1 VKFGPG
7 WEIVLAARAGNYD
20 RKPMNIQLDRRA
32 EGAGGV
38 DVKFALQIQPLD
50 HTHTHGEL
58 ERCDKKAVMAVLA
71 KAADEIVNILR
82 RVEVRDHRLPPMPL
96 PASLLKTTKP
106 S

>member
-1 VKFGPG
+1 LTFGPG

-20 RKPMNIQLDRRA
+20 RKPMKIQLDRRA
-32 EGAGGV
+32 VGAGGI

-58 ERCDKKAVMAVLA
+58 ERCDHPAVMAVLA
-71 KAADEIVNILR
+71 KAADEIVEILR
-82 RVEVRDHRLPPMPL
+82 RVPVRDHRLPPMPL
-96 PASLLKTTKP
+96 PESLRKP